1 MKQRFLSILL
11 LFSIVGIANAQSIK
25 TKKIDKFTK
34 QEIIETS
41 KEALYKRNL
50 RLSPWC
56 NIFECSIRKVNDSYT
71 MPANILM
78 GDIVKYTKTDGVT
91 FLLSNDET
99 LTLGTLYTG
108 IGSEKFAGGYWFR
121 TVFPLSS
128 SAVEKLKNNDV
139 ISIRV
144 TYLGG
149 SFDRD
154 LKRKKQ
160 NIIAKMLKLVDNTK

>member
-11 LFSIVGIANAQSIK
+11 LFSVIGMVNAQSIK

-41 KEALYKRNL
+41 LEALYKRNVG
-50 RLSPWC
+50 LSPWC
-56 NIFECSIRKVNDSYT
+56 NIFECSIRKTNGEYT
-71 MPANILM
+71 MPTNILM
-78 GDIVKYTKTDGVT
+78 EDIVKYDENDGIT
-91 FLLSNDET
+91 LLLSNDDVIILKT
-99 LTLGTLYTG
+99 VYTG

-121 TVFPLSS
+121 TVFRLSPS
-128 SAVEKLKNNDV
+128 DVEKLKNNDV
-139 ISIRV
+139 MSIRV

-154 LKRKKQ
+154 LKTKKQ
-160 NIIAKMLKLVDNTK
+160 NVIAKMLKLVDNA